1 MLGKGE
7 TMTEINE
14 AIRLV
19 QDQNKARTYETRL
32 RGLQKQNLQLT
43 TLVQF
48 ITNWLVDNVEE
59 PKPDYEKKE
68 ANLRAD
74 SADLLLQI
82 EEKLK
87 KIRA

>member
-1 MLGKGE
+1 LGKGE

-87 KIRA
+87 KIKD

>member
-87 KIRA
+87 KIKD

>member
-43 TLVQF
+43 TLLQF
-48 ITNWLVDNVEE
+48 ITDWLVDNVEE
-59 PKPDYEKKE
+59 PKSDYEKKE
-68 ANLRAD
+68 ATLRAD

-87 KIRA
+87 KIKA

>member
-1 MLGKGE
+1 LLGKGE

-87 KIRA
+87 KIKD

>member
-1 MLGKGE
+1 
-7 TMTEINE
+7 MTEINE

-87 KIRA
+87 KIKD

>member
-1 MLGKGE
+1 
-7 TMTEINE
+7 MTEINE

-19 QDQNKARTYETRL
+19 QDQNKARTYETKL

-48 ITNWLVDNVEE
+48 ITDWLVDNVEE
-59 PKPDYEKKE
+59 PKSDYEKKE

-87 KIRA
+87 KIKA

>member
-1 MLGKGE
+1 LGKGE

-43 TLVQF
+43 TLLQF
-48 ITNWLVDNVEE
+48 ITDWLVDNVEE
-59 PKPDYEKKE
+59 PKSDYEKKE
-68 ANLRAD
+68 ATLRAD

-87 KIRA
+87 KIKA

>member
-1 MLGKGE
+1 
-7 TMTEINE
+7 MTEINE

>member
-1 MLGKGE
+1 
-7 TMTEINE
+7 MTEINE

-48 ITNWLVDNVEE
+48 ITDWLVDNVEE

-87 KIRA
+87 KIKD

>member
-1 MLGKGE
+1 
-7 TMTEINE
+7 MTEINE

-43 TLVQF
+43 TLLQF
-48 ITNWLVDNVEE
+48 ITDWLVDNVEE
-59 PKPDYEKKE
+59 PKSDYEKKE
-68 ANLRAD
+68 ATLRAD

-87 KIRA
+87 KIKA

>member
-1 MLGKGE
+1 
-7 TMTEINE
+7 MTEINE

-59 PKPDYEKKE
+59 PKPDYVKKE

-87 KIRA
+87 KIKD

>member
-1 MLGKGE
+1 LGKGE

>member
-1 MLGKGE
+1 
-7 TMTEINE
+7 MTEINE

-68 ANLRAD
+68 DNLRAD

>member
-1 MLGKGE
+1 
-7 TMTEINE
+7 MTEINE

-87 KIRA
+87 KIKA

>member
-1 MLGKGE
+1 
-7 TMTEINE
+7 MTEINE

-48 ITNWLVDNVEE
+48 ITDWLVDNVEE

-87 KIRA
+87 KIKA

>member
-1 MLGKGE
+1 
-7 TMTEINE
+7 MTEINE

-43 TLVQF
+43 SLLQF
-48 ITNWLVDNVEE
+48 ITDWLVDNVEE
-59 PKPDYEKKE
+59 PKSDYEKKE

-87 KIRA
+87 KIKA

>member
-1 MLGKGE
+1 LLGKGE

>member
-1 MLGKGE
+1 MGKGE

-87 KIRA
+87 KIKD

>member
-1 MLGKGE
+1 
-7 TMTEINE
+7 MTEINE

-48 ITNWLVDNVEE
+48 ITDWLVDNVEE

>member
-1 MLGKGE
+1 
-7 TMTEINE
+7 MTEINE

-48 ITNWLVDNVEE
+48 ITDWLVDNVEE
-59 PKPDYEKKE
+59 PKSDYEKKE

-87 KIRA
+87 KIKA

>member
-7 TMTEINE
+7 IMTEINE

-48 ITNWLVDNVEE
+48 ITDWLVDNVEE
-59 PKPDYEKKE
+59 PKSDYEKKE

-87 KIRA
+87 KIKA

>member
-1 MLGKGE
+1 LLGKGE

-43 TLVQF
+43 TLLQF
-48 ITNWLVDNVEE
+48 ITDWLVDNVEE
-59 PKPDYEKKE
+59 PKSDYEKKE
-68 ANLRAD
+68 ATLRAD

-87 KIRA
+87 KIKA

>member
-1 MLGKGE
+1 
-7 TMTEINE
+7 MTEINE

-82 EEKLK
+82 EEKLN
-87 KIRA
+87 KIKD